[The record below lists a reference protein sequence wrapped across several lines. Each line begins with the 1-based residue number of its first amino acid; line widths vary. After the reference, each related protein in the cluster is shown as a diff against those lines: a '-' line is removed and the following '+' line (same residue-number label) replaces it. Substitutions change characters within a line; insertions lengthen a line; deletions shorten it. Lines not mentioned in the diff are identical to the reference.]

1 MVTASSKSAK
11 VPVLVASSFS
21 AALTDALPPASPTR
35 RSSDLTPNE
44 VTAVLPSA
52 LVAVTVTE
60 YGASSSPLPDRHRVP
75 LGLPDWLMF
84 PVEAVMVT
92 ASSKSAKV
100 PVLVAATFSA
110 ALTEA
115 LSAATVGA
123 TSVNDTPNEVTAVLP
138 SALVAVTVTEYGASS
153 SPL

>member
-1 MVTASSKSAK
+1 
-11 VPVLVASSFS
+11 
-21 AALTDALPPASPTR
+21 
-35 RSSDLTPNE
+35 
-44 VTAVLPSA
+44 
-52 LVAVTVTE
+52 
-60 YGASSSPLPDRHRVP
+60 
-75 LGLPDWLMF
+75 
-84 PVEAVMVT
+84 MVT

-110 ALTEA
+110 APTEA

-153 SPL
+153 SPLPDQDRERLGLADRVDLARGPIIETATSKSAKVPG